1 MLLKQNNLNLINN
14 QEYVKDEITEFSRDF
29 SNDLLSDNPHHILGI
44 VNLICLGNYEVR
56 VIINDSKYTIDELI
70 SVNEE
75 NKDNFLHYKD
85 LLGFLMERDN
95 YRMNWLANALVN
107 PGLVTWTMTK
117 VLNMSTLFRE
127 LEAIKECTKYEG
139 VSLIQ
144 GPPGT
149 GKTSTISGVIRLVN
163 QNLAKNTKKILI
175 CAPSNA
181 AVDEIMRRLVSDPRL
196 NGGIYNKKG
205 TLYTPN
211 VIRIGSGY
219 HKELKKWS
227 LNERL
232 SQLKSVGKMISID
245 HFSRKLIQ
253 ESSIICC
260 TLSIAG
266 SRVLTPFIGAID
278 TVIVDEASQ
287 CVEASNLIP
296 LKLDPKRVI
305 LVGDP
310 KQLPATVF
318 SVVALSLNYDR
329 SLFQRLQELNFKIV
343 LLQTQYRMHP
353 RISAF
358 PNNKFYKGQL
368 KDAHDL
374 VNSLKPLIDYY
385 KLPLFAPL
393 VFINISG
400 VETKSTNSYINV
412 LEVQSHGSWMNHAG
426 VITPYAKQVLQL
438 RKSISTTFGFDAS
451 TTNNIDVNTVDSFQ
465 GREKNYVIFSA
476 VRAQYSIGFLADKR
490 RLNVALTRARLNL
503 WVVGNVKY
511 LCKNPLWSDLIKFC
525 EEQNT
530 IINVDLN
537 QYKTGIHLWFIQLGD
552 TELCCRA

>member
-1 MLLKQNNLNLINN
+1 
-14 QEYVKDEITEFSRDF
+14 
-29 SNDLLSDNPHHILGI
+29 
-44 VNLICLGNYEVR
+44 
-56 VIINDSKYTIDELI
+56 
-70 SVNEE
+70 
-75 NKDNFLHYKD
+75 
-85 LLGFLMERDN
+85 
-95 YRMNWLANALVN
+95 MNWLANALVN

-127 LEAIKECTKYEG
+127 RFIIPPALLKIFETKFNDSQLEAIKECTKYEG

-149 GKTSTISGVIRLVN
+149 GKTSTISAITSLLLSAEDIFTVDVKENNVPKQICEKPNSNKSERSGFILKGSNWIDENIMTLDECFSYHPSSPSSQSVIRLVN

-211 VIRIGSGY
+211 VIRIGPGY

-266 SRVLTPFIGAID
+266 SRILTPFIGAID

-329 SLFQRLQELNFKIV
+329 SLFQRLQELNFKTV

-412 LEVQSHGSWMNHAG
+412 LEVIESSEPA
-426 VITPYAKQVLQL
+426 
-438 RKSISTTFGFDAS
+438 
-451 TTNNIDVNTVDSFQ
+451 
-465 GREKNYVIFSA
+465 
-476 VRAQYSIGFLADKR
+476 
-490 RLNVALTRARLNL
+490 
-503 WVVGNVKY
+503 
-511 LCKNPLWSDLIKFC
+511 
-525 EEQNT
+525 
-530 IINVDLN
+530 
-537 QYKTGIHLWFIQLGD
+537 
-552 TELCCRA
+552 